1 MARHSFIRMSKLPNV
16 KGRIDYISSPDRQ
29 ENLYATYRTADMEF
43 WKNLAFESQQEF
55 RRFGTEGKCIE
66 ARELI
71 IALPEVYTTYDPQ
84 EVLKEFTEE
93 FHKRYGVEC
102 VSALHH
108 NKRKTNYHIHLI
120 FSERTLLPEPD
131 IKIASRSVFYD
142 ETGKR
147 VRTKKEITGEDGKIR
162 PGCTV
167 IKKGEVYEQH
177 MFTPKDERFKD
188 KGFLHNLKEIY
199 TDLINRHISDP
210 AQQLRV
216 FDPNGVYLATKKIGK
231 NNPKAAEIEADNAAR
246 QEWNRTAD
254 MALLSGIAEET
265 IIELKN
271 EEIHN
276 KAADS
281 VTKHGW
287 LPELFRKIVRTAK
300 ELLQGIIRSTQ
311 LPLKPTLQ
319 LDIAEFR
326 HMQKLMAKAQAEA
339 KAIRTLQD
347 VELPKLQAQL
357 ADIKGIFKG
366 KERKAVETQIQALE
380 QEIRQRTDIPM
391 YRHSQP
397 PIKRRKQWSAGT
409 TGSLPNGSRQYE
421 RRSGLPKDLP
431 KGRVS
436 GISFAGF
443 KRKAGRNPGTETEIT
458 NGNFD
463 NKKHT
468 AQRKNFRWRC
478 LHSKIFSRPEKNAN
492 YPMGVI

>member
-1 MARHSFIRMSKLPNV
+1 MPAEAP
-16 KGRIDYISSPDRQ
+16 PQ
-29 ENLYATYRTADMEF
+29 TAADS
-43 WKNLAFESQQEF
+43 LCSA
-55 RRFGTEGKCIE
+55 
-66 ARELI
+66 A
-71 IALPEVYTTYDPQ
+71 
-84 EVLKEFTEE
+84 VLSC
-93 FHKRYGVEC
+93 HPG
-102 VSALHH
+102 LHH
-108 NKRKTNYHIHLI
+108 QSRGDPH
-120 FSERTLLPEPD
+120 

-188 KGFLHNLKEIY
+188 KGFLHSLKEIY

-300 ELLQGIIRSTQ
+300 ELLQGMIRSTQ
-311 LPLKPTLQ
+311 LPPKPVLNM
-319 LDIAEFR
+319 DIAEFR
-326 HMQKLMAKAQAEA
+326 KMQKLMIKVQDKARH
-339 KAIRTLQD
+339 IRQMQEID
-347 VELPKLQAQL
+347 LPRLKAQL
-357 ADIKGIFKG
+357 ADVKGIFKG
-366 KERKAVETQIQALE
+366 KERKALE
-380 QEIRQRTDIPM
+380 QEIQKLEKTIREELDKLPTILEEDGYPDVQAFTAT
-391 YRHSQP
+391 YRKAEKIVSQYNRDLAQWEQTVQKKKQPAEKP
-397 PIKRRKQWSAGT
+397 PEKQSVREQLRKLQEEGRKK
-409 TGSLPNGSRQYE
+409 PRNRSRDYE
-421 RRSGLPKDLP
+421 R
-431 KGRVS
+431 
-436 GISFAGF
+436 
-443 KRKAGRNPGTETEIT
+443 
-458 NGNFD
+458 
-463 NKKHT
+463 
-468 AQRKNFRWRC
+468 
-478 LHSKIFSRPEKNAN
+478 
-492 YPMGVI
+492 

>member
-1 MARHSFIRMSKLPNV
+1 MGVPSGDLP
-16 KGRIDYISSPDRQ
+16 
-29 ENLYATYRTADMEF
+29 L
-43 WKNLAFESQQEF
+43 
-55 RRFGTEGKCIE
+55 
-66 ARELI
+66 
-71 IALPEVYTTYDPQ
+71 
-84 EVLKEFTEE
+84 
-93 FHKRYGVEC
+93 
-102 VSALHH
+102 
-108 NKRKTNYHIHLI
+108 KRKTNYHIHLI

-162 PGCTV
+162 PGGTV

-216 FDPNGVYLATKKIGK
+216 FDLNGVYLATKKIGK

-254 MALLSGIAEET
+254 MALLSGIGSET

-287 LPELFRKIVRTAK
+287 LPELFRKIVRRAK
-300 ELLQGIIRSTQ
+300 ELLQGMIREKTM
-311 LPLKPTLQ
+311 PPKPVLNM
-319 LDIAEFR
+319 DIAEFR
-326 HMQKLMAKAQAEA
+326 KMQQLMAKAQAEA
-339 KAIRTLQD
+339 KAIRTLQE

-380 QEIRQRTDIPM
+380 QEIRQRLDALPTILEEDGYPDVQAFTAT
-391 YRHSQP
+391 YRKAEKIVSQYNRDLAQWERTVQEKKQPAEKP
-397 PIKRRKQWSAGT
+397 PEKQSVRDQLRRLREEGRKK
-409 TGSLPNGSRQYE
+409 PRNRSRDYE
-421 RRSGLPKDLP
+421 R
-431 KGRVS
+431 
-436 GISFAGF
+436 
-443 KRKAGRNPGTETEIT
+443 
-458 NGNFD
+458 
-463 NKKHT
+463 
-468 AQRKNFRWRC
+468 
-478 LHSKIFSRPEKNAN
+478 
-492 YPMGVI
+492 

>member
-1 MARHSFIRMSKLPNV
+1 MLHRDGFQLPVSNGMLLDPFRCAV
-16 KGRIDYISSPDRQ
+16 VGHDRSIAERTGFQIFLYPQIQQIAYCQIVSPG
-29 ENLYATYRTADMEF
+29 YEF
-43 WKNLAFESQQEF
+43 LGFVVLHRLAEHGFRFGLAFCS
-55 RRFGTEGKCIE
+55 G
-66 ARELI
+66 ELRLLAI
-71 IALPEVYTTYDPQ
+71 T
-84 EVLKEFTEE
+84 
-93 FHKRYGVEC
+93 
-102 VSALHH
+102 
-108 NKRKTNYHIHLI
+108 KTNYHIHLI

-162 PGCTV
+162 LGCTV

-188 KGFLHNLKEIY
+188 KGFLHSLKEIY

-300 ELLQGIIRSTQ
+300 ELLQGMIRSTQ
-311 LPLKPTLQ
+311 LPPKPVLNM
-319 LDIAEFR
+319 DIAEFR
-326 HMQKLMAKAQAEA
+326 KMQKLMIKVQDKARH
-339 KAIRTLQD
+339 IRQMQEID
-347 VELPKLQAQL
+347 LPRLKAQL
-357 ADIKGIFKG
+357 ADVKGIFKG
-366 KERKAVETQIQALE
+366 KERKALE
-380 QEIRQRTDIPM
+380 QEIQKLEKTIREELDKLPTILEEDGYPDVQAFTAT
-391 YRHSQP
+391 YRKAEKIVSQYNRDLAQWEQTVQKKKQPAEKP
-397 PIKRRKQWSAGT
+397 PEKQSVREQLRKLQEEGRKK
-409 TGSLPNGSRQYE
+409 PRNRSRDYE
-421 RRSGLPKDLP
+421 R
-431 KGRVS
+431 
-436 GISFAGF
+436 
-443 KRKAGRNPGTETEIT
+443 
-458 NGNFD
+458 
-463 NKKHT
+463 
-468 AQRKNFRWRC
+468 
-478 LHSKIFSRPEKNAN
+478 
-492 YPMGVI
+492 

>member
-29 ENLYATYRTADMEF
+29 ENLYATYQTADAEF

-177 MFTPKDERFKD
+177 MFTPKDEQFKD
-188 KGFLHNLKEIY
+188 KGVLHNLKEIY

-231 NNPKAAEIEADNAAR
+231 NNPKAAEIEADNAVR

-281 VTKHGW
+281 MAKHGW
-287 LPELFRKIVRTAK
+287 LPELFRKIVSTAK
-300 ELLQGIIRSTQ
+300 ELLQGMIRSTQ
-311 LPLKPTLQ
+311 FPPKPVLNM
-319 LDIAEFR
+319 DIEEFR
-326 HMQKLMAKAQAEA
+326 KMQKLMIKVQNKAKH
-339 KAIRTLQD
+339 IRQMQD
-347 VELPKLQAQL
+347 TELPRLKAQL
-357 ADIKGIFKG
+357 ADVKGIFKG
-366 KERKAVETQIQALE
+366 KERKALE
-380 QEIRQRTDIPM
+380 QEIQKLEQTIREELDVLPTILEEDGYPDVQAFTAT
-391 YRHSQP
+391 YRKAEKIVSQYNRDLAQWEQTVQEKKRPAEKP
-397 PIKRRKQWSAGT
+397 PEKQSVREQLRRLQEEGRKKT
-409 TGSLPNGSRQYE
+409 RNGNRDYE
-421 RRSGLPKDLP
+421 R
-431 KGRVS
+431 
-436 GISFAGF
+436 
-443 KRKAGRNPGTETEIT
+443 
-458 NGNFD
+458 
-463 NKKHT
+463 
-468 AQRKNFRWRC
+468 
-478 LHSKIFSRPEKNAN
+478 
-492 YPMGVI
+492 